1 MQKYKAEQ
9 HTKDMMNGHGQ
20 YAEIDEQQFLPTVTG
35 TKFIILAFYHKDFE
49 RCKIIDMHLNKI
61 AREHTETKFA
71 RIDAEKCP
79 FFVSKLNIQMLP
91 TIVCFCDGIAIDRIV
106 GFEELGGV
114 DEFPTMIL
122 TRRLIDSGVLMAKN
136 KKERGDTNFRGKK
149 TRRDDSDCSESD

>member
-1 MQKYKAEQ
+1 
-9 HTKDMMNGHGQ
+9 
-20 YAEIDEQQFLPTVTG
+20 
-35 TKFIILAFYHKDFE
+35 
-49 RCKIIDMHLNKI
+49 
-61 AREHTETKFA
+61 
-71 RIDAEKCP
+71 
-79 FFVSKLNIQMLP
+79 MLP

-149 TRRDDSDCSESD
+149 NRRDDSDCSESDWLLTNNTISSQFKAYCMQFVFNE